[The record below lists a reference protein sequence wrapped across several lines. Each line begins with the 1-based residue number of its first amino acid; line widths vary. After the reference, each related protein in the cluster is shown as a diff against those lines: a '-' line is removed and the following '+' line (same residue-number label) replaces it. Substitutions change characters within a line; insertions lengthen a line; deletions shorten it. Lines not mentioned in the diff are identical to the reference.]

1 MSLPQTKIQY
11 TVEEYLKFEREAEE
25 RHEYLDGEIY
35 EMAGESLAHGR
46 LCTNLVRELSNQL
59 RGRQCDVLSKDIKV
73 RTGMLPSPR
82 RMMKGLFS
90 YPDVLVVCGE
100 PQFHDEYRDVLLNP
114 TLIVEVLSDS
124 TEAYDRGQ
132 KFHRY
137 QQLDSLVEYAL
148 VSQDLPL
155 VGLYTRREEGWFFSN
170 AFDLNAS
177 LNLTSINCHL
187 RLTDVYDRVEFP
199 DEEGPLPAR
208 ETEN

>member
-1 MSLPQTKIQY
+1 MSLPQTKNQH
-11 TVEEYLKFEREAEE
+11 TVEEYLEFEREAEE
-25 RHEYLDGEIY
+25 RHEYLDGEVY
-35 EMAGESLAHGR
+35 EMAGESLAHGDI
-46 LCTNLVRELSNQL
+46 CINIARELSTQL
-59 RGRQCDVLSKDIKV
+59 RGTPCRALSKDIKV
-73 RTGMLPSPR
+73 RTGILPSPR

-114 TLIVEVLSDS
+114 TLIVEVLSDA

-137 QQLDSLVEYAL
+137 QQLESLVEYAL
-148 VSQDLPL
+148 VSHDIPL

-177 LNLTSINCHL
+177 LNLASVNCHL
-187 RLTDVYDRVEFP
+187 RLADVYDRVEFP
-199 DEEGPLPAR
+199 EDEPPPAV